1 MRTLLTL
8 AACAVLALVPAKVG
22 AQLDPAVS
30 VPPVAAKIPHESTAA
45 GYTRHDDYFWLRGK
59 EKPEVARYL
68 RAENAYTTAVMKPT
82 ESLQAQLYGEML
94 AHIKQTDLGVPYK
107 LGAYYYYSRTQAGK
121 QYPVYARRRA
131 NMRAPEQITLDLNVL
146 ATGKKFLALGSY
158 TVSDDGNLLA
168 YTLDE
173 TGYRQYTLYVKDL
186 RTGAVMPERIKR
198 VDDVVWAS
206 DNKTLFYVTEDPV
219 SKRND
224 KFFRH
229 KLRTTVYDLV
239 YDEKDE
245 LYDIAVDRSRDRAM
259 VWLSAESKS
268 TTEVQYIPSDRPN
281 DSLKVILPR
290 TTDHRYSVDHRAN
303 LFYIITNK
311 NAPDNRLVTAPVDA
325 PQEVNWKVV
334 VPERAG
340 VHIDG
345 VDLFARYAVISERS
359 GGFTNFEVLDFATG
373 SLKPLT
379 LPELAHAAFGA
390 QNPEFA
396 QSAFRYSYQSLVT
409 PNTVYDFDMASGKQ
423 SVLKATE
430 VPGYDAAKYTSEEV
444 FATATDRTTIPI
456 SIVYRKGVR
465 LDGSAPMLLYGY
477 GSYGLSQDPTFSAAR
492 LVLLD
497 RGVIYAIAHIRG
509 GGELGERWR
518 ISGHLE
524 NKLNTFTDF
533 IDAAQF
539 LQTRKYTSRDRLAI
553 LGGSAG
559 GLLMGAVVNMRPDL
573 FKAVVA
579 AVPFVDVMNTMLDP
593 SLPLTTSEY
602 LEWGNPN
609 VKRDYDYMMRYSP
622 YDNIRAQAYPAMLIR
637 VSINDSQVPYWE
649 GTKFVAKLRA
659 LKTDKNPLLLEV
671 NFGAGHG
678 GASGR
683 YDALKETAFNFA
695 FILKELGVQ

>member
-1 MRTLLTL
+1 MRTFLTV
-8 AACAVLALVPAKVG
+8 AAFAVLTVPAPAEVR

-30 VPPVAAKIPHESTAA
+30 VPPVVAKIPHASTAA
-45 GYTRHDDYFWLRGK
+45 GYTRTDDYFWLRGK
-59 EKPEVARYL
+59 EKPEVQQYL
-68 RAENAYTTAVMKPT
+68 QAEKAYTTAVMKPT
-82 ESLQAQLYGEML
+82 EPLQAQLYGEML
-94 AHIKQTDLGVPYK
+94 SHIKQTDLGVPYK
-107 LGAYYYYSRTQAGK
+107 LGAYYYYSRTKAGK
-121 QYPVYARRRA
+121 QYPAYARRRA
-131 NMRAPEQITLDLNVL
+131 SMRAPEQITLDLNVL
-146 ATGKKFLALGSY
+146 ARGKKFLALGSY
-158 TVSDDGNLLA
+158 AVSDDGNLLA

-224 KFFRH
+224 RFFRH

-239 YDEKDE
+239 YDERDE

-259 VWLSAESKS
+259 IWLSAESKS
-268 TTEVQYIPSDRPN
+268 TTEVRYIPSDRPN

-311 NAPDNRLVTAPVDA
+311 DAPDNRLVTAPVNA
-325 PQEVNWKVV
+325 PQEGNWKVV

-345 VDLFARYAVISERS
+345 VDLFERYAVISERS
-359 GGFTNFEVLDFATG
+359 GGYTNFEVLDFATG
-373 SLKPLT
+373 SVKPIT
-379 LPELAHAAFGA
+379 LPEPAHAAFGA
-390 QNPEFA
+390 QNPEFG
-396 QSAFRYSYQSLVT
+396 QSAFRYTYQSLIT

-423 SVLKATE
+423 RLLKATE
-430 VPGYDAAKYTSEEV
+430 VLGYHTAKYTSEETL
-444 FATATDRTTIPI
+444 ATATDGTKIPI
-456 SIVYRKGVR
+456 SIVYRKGLK

-477 GSYGLSQDPTFSAAR
+477 GSYGSSQDPAFSTAR

-524 NKLNTFTDF
+524 NKINTFTDF

-539 LQTRKYTSRDRLAI
+539 LESRKYTSRERLAI
-553 LGGSAG
+553 MGGSAG
-559 GLLMGAVVNMRPDL
+559 GLLMGGGREHAARTFQGRRGRRTFCGRHEYNAGSFAAAHDKRIPGMGESQRQARLRLHDAVLTLRQHQSASISRD
-573 FKAVVA
+573 ARSR
-579 AVPFVDVMNTMLDP
+579 LDERQ
-593 SLPLTTSEY
+593 SSTLLGRDEIRRQTS
-602 LEWGNPN
+602 
-609 VKRDYDYMMRYSP
+609 
-622 YDNIRAQAYPAMLIR
+622 
-637 VSINDSQVPYWE
+637 
-649 GTKFVAKLRA
+649 
-659 LKTDKNPLLLEV
+659 
-671 NFGAGHG
+671 GAEN
-678 GASGR
+678 R
-683 YDALKETAFNFA
+683 
-695 FILKELGVQ
+695 